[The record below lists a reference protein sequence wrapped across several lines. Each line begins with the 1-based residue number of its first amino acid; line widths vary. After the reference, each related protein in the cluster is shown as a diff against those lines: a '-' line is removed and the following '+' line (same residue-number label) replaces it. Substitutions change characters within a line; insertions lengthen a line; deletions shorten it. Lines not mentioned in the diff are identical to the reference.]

1 MNNCD
6 LWKRVQEYVLQ
17 IYLTIKIESSSVCNV
32 CIFFVSFFS
41 SFRCSGIISGQIFI
55 SFRVSVLH
63 LFFMK
68 MFKQKI
74 FPAMFVITFG
84 TARIFKYRQMMNQ
97 IILRTTSC
105 VVPFERFISDN
116 ILIAPII
123 TM

>member
-32 CIFFVSFFS
+32 CIFFVFF
-41 SFRCSGIISGQIFI
+41 IISVLGNNLRQIFI
-55 SFRVSVLH
+55 SFRVFVLH
-63 LFFMK
+63 FFFMK

-74 FPAMFVITFG
+74 FPAMFVIMFG

-105 VVPFERFISDN
+105 VVPYE
-116 ILIAPII
+116 
-123 TM
+123 

>member
-32 CIFFVSFFS
+32 CIFFVFF
-41 SFRCSGIISGQIFI
+41 FIISVLGNNLRQIFI
-55 SFRVSVLH
+55 SFRVSVLRF
-63 LFFMK
+63 FFMR
-68 MFKQKI
+68 MFEQKI

-84 TARIFKYRQMMNQ
+84 TARIFKYRQMTNQ

-105 VVPFERFISDN
+105 VVPFE
-116 ILIAPII
+116 
-123 TM
+123 